1 MQNSFIKTITQDSRV
16 LPYSTPY
23 FYMPEVITPIF
34 SGIPSV
40 FALQKYLNN
49 RVNVVFLDF
58 SVLGNTYCL
67 VAMEGVDLI
76 LPSPHIP
83 VFPPHPFLIQG
94 VPSTLI
100 ITSINIVYSCTK
112 PVHYRCF
119 LSWKFVLFC
128 FDLIWFQIS
137 GQHFPHLSKALW
149 NASQANVPR
158 GQTDTYLTDYESSTL
173 EILSKFGVRPRDL
186 GVGLFVHL
194 WSWNKLG
201 LGTTHPQQNK

>member
-23 FYMPEVITPIF
+23 FYMPEITTAIF
-34 SGIPSV
+34 SGISSV

-49 RVNVVFLDF
+49 RVNMVFLDF

-83 VFPPHPFLIQG
+83 VFLPHLFLIQG
-94 VPSTLI
+94 IPSTLI

-119 LSWKFVLFC
+119 LS
-128 FDLIWFQIS
+128 
-137 GQHFPHLSKALW
+137 
-149 NASQANVPR
+149 
-158 GQTDTYLTDYESSTL
+158 
-173 EILSKFGVRPRDL
+173 
-186 GVGLFVHL
+186 
-194 WSWNKLG
+194 
-201 LGTTHPQQNK
+201 